1 MKNNIMDK
9 LMKSYFKYLGIAN
22 IIFYSIYLINSK
34 NSALGLRD
42 VIFMIIA
49 SISMVLIPVL
59 YLVIMTKQEKLQN
72 VHMYMNII
80 IVTMCFD
87 ILLLSIGRKFS
98 FIYLIKSIVVS
109 LFVFTPVRMAIS
121 TLIGIIIN
129 IPKKLKFKNVSN

>member
-1 MKNNIMDK
+1 MKNNVMDK
-9 LMKSYFKYLGIAN
+9 LMQSYFKYLGIAN

-34 NSALGLRD
+34 NSALGVRD
-42 VIFMIIA
+42 IVFIIIA

-80 IVTMCFD
+80 IVTMYFD

-109 LFVFTPVRMAIS
+109 LVIFTPVRMAIS

-129 IPKKLKFKNVSN
+129 IPKKLMFKNASN

>member
-9 LMKSYFKYLGIAN
+9 LMQSYFKYLGIAN

-34 NSALGLRD
+34 NSALGVRD
-42 VIFMIIA
+42 IVFMIIA

-59 YLVIMTKQEKLQN
+59 YLVIMAKQEKLQN

-109 LFVFTPVRMAIS
+109 LFIFTPVRMAIS

-129 IPKKLKFKNVSN
+129 IPKKLMFKNASN

>member
-22 IIFYSIYLINSK
+22 ILFYSIYLINSK
-34 NSALGLRD
+34 NSALGVRD
-42 VIFMIIA
+42 IVFMIIA

-59 YLVIMTKQEKLQN
+59 YLVIMTKQEKLEN

-87 ILLLSIGRKFS
+87 ILLLSIGSEFS
-98 FIYLIKSIVVS
+98 FIYLIKSIVIS
-109 LFVFTPVRMAIS
+109 LFIFTPARMAIS
-121 TLIGIIIN
+121 TLIGIILN
-129 IPKKLKFKNVSN
+129 IPKKLMFKNTSN